1 MVTRIPMS
9 RTGHQKLR
17 DELVR
22 LERKDRIEVVK
33 AIEVARGH
41 GDLKENAEYHAA
53 KERQGLIE
61 GRILELK
68 NKLSRAEVI
77 DCKKVNS
84 QRVVFGTVV
93 SLLDLDT
100 DEEITYQLLG
110 PEESDV
116 KNGSISVLSP
126 LGKSLIG
133 KEVGDEVLAQ
143 TPGGKR
149 EFEVMDI
156 NASEL
161 S

>member
-9 RTGHQKLR
+9 VAGQQKLR
-17 DELVR
+17 EELGR
-22 LERKDRIEVVK
+22 LERKDRIEVMK

-41 GDLKENAEYHAA
+41 GDLSENAEYHAA

-68 NKLSRAEVI
+68 DKLGRAEVI
-77 DCKKVNS
+77 DCTKVGS
-84 QRVVFGTVV
+84 ERVVFGTVV
-93 SLLDLDT
+93 RLLDLDT

-149 EFEVMDI
+149 EFEVMHI
-156 NASEL
+156 SASET

>member
-68 NKLSRAEVI
+68 DKLSRAEVI

-84 QRVVFGTVV
+84 KRVVFGTVV